1 MVIASPYPD
10 VSVPEQSLSSFV
22 LADAAERGD
31 KPAIVDGLTGRTL
44 SYRQLA
50 DDVRQAGCGLRVHG
64 VRKGDVL
71 AMCCPNSPDFAVAY
85 HAALSVGA
93 IVTTINPMAT
103 PADVAGQLEHS
114 CARWLVTSPEL
125 LEKSA
130 LAVAAAGIE
139 QVFVFG
145 EAEGATPFAA
155 LLHDHGPIDE
165 VAVSPD
171 DFAVLPYSS
180 GTTGLPKGVVLT
192 HRGLV
197 ANLRGTAPVHRVG
210 ADDVIVAVL
219 PLFHIYGMQVTMNLG
234 LAAGATIVTMAR
246 FELESFLRILQDWSV
261 TRAEVVP
268 PIVLALAKDPA
279 VERYDLSSLRIVTSA
294 AAPLGD
300 ELARLCAERLEC
312 RVKQAYG
319 MTELGGGT
327 HFAPDDGDDMP
338 ESVGRPL
345 PGVECRVVDCA
356 TGADV
361 APGNAGEL
369 LVRAPG
375 AMWGYLG
382 DAAATVR
389 TVDADG
395 WLRTGDV
402 VCVDADSW
410 FFIVDRVKELI
421 KYKAHQVAPAELE
434 AVLVSHPAVADA
446 AVVGSPDEEAGE
458 APKAFVVL
466 RAPASEEELV
476 GFVADRVA
484 PYKKIRLLEFV
495 EQIPKSPS
503 GKILRRVLVER
514 ERERAC
520 PAAVSV
526 GADR

>member
-10 VSVPEQSLSSFV
+10 VSVPEQSLTSFV
-22 LADAAERGD
+22 LADADERGD

-44 SYRQLA
+44 SYRELA
-50 DDVRQAGCGLRVHG
+50 ADVRRVGCGLRLRG

-71 AMCCPNSPDFAVAY
+71 GMCCPNSPDFAVAY
-85 HAALSVGA
+85 YAALSVGA

-103 PADVAGQLEHS
+103 PAEVAGQLEHS
-114 CARWLVTSPEL
+114 RARWLVTTPEL

-130 LAVAAAGIE
+130 LAVAVAGVE
-139 QVFVFG
+139 EVFVFG
-145 EAEGATPFAA
+145 TADGATPFAA
-155 LLHDHGPIDE
+155 LREDSGPMDE
-165 VAVSPD
+165 VEVSPD

-197 ANLRGTAPVHRVG
+197 ANLRGTGAVHRVG

-219 PLFHIYGMQVTMNLG
+219 PLFHIYGMQVTLNLG
-234 LAAGATIVTMAR
+234 LAAGATVVTMPR
-246 FELESFLRILQDWSV
+246 FELESFLRILQERRV
-261 TRAEVVP
+261 TRAELVP

-279 VERYDLSSLRIVTSA
+279 IEHYDLSSLRIVTSA
-294 AAPLGD
+294 AAPLGE
-300 ELARLCAERLEC
+300 ELARSCAERLGC

-327 HFAPDDGDDMP
+327 HFAPDDGEDRP
-338 ESVGRPL
+338 ESIGQPL
-345 PGVECRVVDCA
+345 PGVECRVVDCG

-361 APGNAGEL
+361 GPGQRGEL

-382 DAAATVR
+382 NPAATVL

-395 WLRTGDV
+395 WLRTGDIV
-402 VCVDADSW
+402 WADADGW
-410 FFIVDRVKELI
+410 LFIVDRVKELI
-421 KYKAHQVAPAELE
+421 KYKGYQVAPAELE

-458 APKAFVVL
+458 VPKAFVVL
-466 RAPASEEELV
+466 RAPAREDELA

-484 PYKKIRLLEFV
+484 PYKKVRRLELV

-514 ERERAC
+514 ERRAVV
-520 PAAVSV
+520 PAGAGA

>member
-50 DDVRQAGCGLRVHG
+50 NDVRQAGCGLRRRG
-64 VRKGDVL
+64 VRNGDVVG
-71 AMCCPNSPDFAVAY
+71 MCCPNSPDFAVAY
-85 HAALSVGA
+85 YAALSVGA

-114 CARWLVTSPEL
+114 GARWLVTTPEL

-145 EAEGATPFAA
+145 AAEGATPFAA
-155 LLHDHGPIDE
+155 LRHDGPMDE

-171 DFAVLPYSS
+171 DVAVLPYSS

-210 ADDVIVAVL
+210 ADDVLVAVL

-246 FELESFLRILQDWSV
+246 FELESFLRILRDWRV

-279 VERYDLSSLRIVTSA
+279 VEQYDLSSLRVVTSA
-294 AAPLGD
+294 AAPLGE
-300 ELARLCAERLEC
+300 ELARLCAERLDC

-327 HFAPDDGDDMP
+327 HFAPDDGIDKP
-338 ESVGRPL
+338 ESIGLPL
-345 PGVECRVVDCA
+345 PGVECRVVDCV

-361 APGNAGEL
+361 GPGHRGEL
-369 LVRAPG
+369 LIRAPG
-375 AMWGYLG
+375 AMRGYLG
-382 DAAATVR
+382 NDEATAL
-389 TVDADG
+389 TVNADG
-395 WLRTGDV
+395 WLRTGDIV
-402 VCVDADSW
+402 SADADGW
-410 FFIVDRVKELI
+410 FLIVDRVKELI
-421 KYKAHQVAPAELE
+421 KYNGYQVPPAELE
-434 AVLVSHPAVADA
+434 AVLVSHPSVADA
-446 AVVGSPDEEAGE
+446 AVVGSPDEGVGE
-458 APKAFVVL
+458 VPKAFVVL
-466 RAPASEEELV
+466 RAPASADELMR
-476 GFVADRVA
+476 FVADRVA
-484 PYKKIRLLEFV
+484 PYRKVRRLEVV

-503 GKILRRVLVER
+503 GKILRRVLLER
-514 ERERAC
+514 ERESC
-520 PAAVSV
+520 AAVPV
-526 GADR
+526 GAGR

>member
-10 VSVPEQSLSSFV
+10 VSVPEQSLPSFV
-22 LADAAERGD
+22 LAGAHERGD
-31 KPAIVDGLTGRTL
+31 KPAIVDGLTGRAL
-44 SYRQLA
+44 SYRELA
-50 DDVRQAGCGLRVHG
+50 AEVRRVRRGLRQRG

-85 HAALSVGA
+85 YAALSAGA
-93 IVTTINPMAT
+93 VVTTINPMAT

-114 CARWLVTSPEL
+114 RARWLVTTPEL

-130 LAVAAAGIE
+130 LAVAVAEIE
-139 QVFVFG
+139 EVFVFG
-145 EAEGATPFAA
+145 VAERATPFAA
-155 LLHDHGPIDE
+155 LRQEDGPMDE

-171 DFAVLPYSS
+171 DVAVLPYSS

-192 HRGLV
+192 HGGLV
-197 ANLRGTAPVHRVG
+197 ANLCGTARAHSVG

-219 PLFHIYGMQVTMNLG
+219 PFFHIYGMQVTMNLG
-234 LAAGATIVTMAR
+234 LAAGATIVTMPR
-246 FELESFLRILQDWSV
+246 FELESFLRILEDWRV
-261 TRAEVVP
+261 TRAELVP
-268 PIVLALAKDPA
+268 PIVLALAKDAA
-279 VERYDLSSLRIVTSA
+279 VERYDLSSLRVVTSA
-294 AAPLGD
+294 AAPLSQ
-300 ELARLCAERLEC
+300 ELARRCAERLSC

-327 HFAPDDGDDMP
+327 HFAPDDGEDRP
-338 ESVGRPL
+338 ESIGRPL

-361 APGNAGEL
+361 GPGHQGEL

-382 DAAATVR
+382 NPAATVL

-395 WLRTGDV
+395 WLRTGDIV
-402 VCVDADSW
+402 WADGDGW

-421 KYKAHQVAPAELE
+421 KYKGYQVAPAELE
-434 AVLVSHPAVADA
+434 ALLLSHPNVADA

-458 APKAFVVL
+458 VPKAFVVP
-466 RAPASEEELV
+466 RAPVSEDELV
-476 GFVADRVA
+476 VFVAGRVA
-484 PYKKIRLLEFV
+484 PYKKVRRLEFI

-503 GKILRRVLVER
+503 GKILRRILVER
-514 ERERAC
+514 ERRVAV
-520 PAAVSV
+520 PA

>member
-1 MVIASPYPD
+1 MVITSPYPD
-10 VSVPEQSLSSFV
+10 VSVPEQSLTSFV
-22 LADAAERGD
+22 LADADQRGD

-50 DDVRQAGCGLRVHG
+50 ADVRHAGCGLRLRG

-85 HAALSVGA
+85 YAALSVGA

-103 PADVAGQLEHS
+103 PAEVAGQLEHAG
-114 CARWLVTSPEL
+114 ARWLVTTPEL

-145 EAEGATPFAA
+145 VAEGATPFAV
-155 LLHDHGPIDE
+155 LMDDHRPMDE

-171 DFAVLPYSS
+171 DFAILPYSS

-197 ANLRGTAPVHRVG
+197 ANLRGTARVHRVG
-210 ADDVIVAVL
+210 PDDVIVAVL

-234 LAAGATIVTMAR
+234 LAAGATIVTMPR
-246 FELESFLRILQDWSV
+246 FELEPFLRMLRDWRV

-279 VERYDLSSLRIVTSA
+279 VERYDLSSLRVVTSA
-294 AAPLGD
+294 AAPLGE
-300 ELARLCAERLEC
+300 ELARLCAERLDC

-327 HFAPDDGDDMP
+327 HFAPDDGEERP
-338 ESVGRPL
+338 ESIGRPL
-345 PGVECRVVDCA
+345 PGVECRVVDCT

-361 APGNAGEL
+361 GPGHVGEL

-375 AMWGYLG
+375 AMWGYLRN
-382 DAAATVR
+382 AAATVL

-402 VCVDADSW
+402 VWADAEGW

-421 KYKAHQVAPAELE
+421 KYNGYQVAPAELE
-434 AVLVSHPAVADA
+434 AVLLSHPAVADA

-458 APKAFVVL
+458 VPKAFVVL
-466 RAPASEEELV
+466 RAPASEEELA
-476 GFVADRVA
+476 GFVAERVA
-484 PYKKIRLLEFV
+484 PYKKIRRLELV

-503 GKILRRVLVER
+503 GKILRRFLVER
-514 ERERAC
+514 ERELR
-520 PAAVSV
+520 AAVPAGV
-526 GADR
+526 ER